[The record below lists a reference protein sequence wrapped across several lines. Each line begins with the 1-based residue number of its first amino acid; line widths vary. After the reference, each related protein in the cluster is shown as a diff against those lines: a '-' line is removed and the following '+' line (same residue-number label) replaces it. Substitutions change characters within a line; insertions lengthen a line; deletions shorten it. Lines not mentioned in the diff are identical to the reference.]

1 MKVIDSASREH
12 AQISLRPG
20 WVEHDPEEIFIRVLE
35 CLQEVCLRNNLTN
48 QNVKGIGITNQRET
62 TVAFDKTTGEHY
74 HNAIVWMD

>member
-1 MKVIDSASREH
+1 M
-12 AQISLRPG
+12 
-20 WVEHDPEEIFIRVLE
+20 RVLE